1 MRTGAFFLGLMDK
14 ITSTARLM
22 DADELAQR
30 QAVEASFLLLPA
42 RGSVFAE
49 RAMRM
54 RQLASGHTM
63 GDFLQFMAELADAQ
77 QKALQGFPAVP
88 LPDGEAMMNAARLG
102 MPPLPAAHW
111 PRDPAWHQ
119 CLRQLAADVLPKAP
133 EAGREVLQDLTQA
146 DGDWL
151 EQQADKLLHGVMQG
165 LDMAAAPIIASA
177 LQVYWAHMVVAVQDH
192 GAPAGLAAPFGRIDD
207 ATVCPCCGSRPTASI
222 VKAGAERGGQ
232 RYLHCALCSTQWHMV
247 RIKCTHCES
256 TKGLA
261 YQALAPADATE
272 EETQG
277 REPVVQAETCSEC
290 GHYLKIINADR
301 DVMAEPVADD
311 LATLTLDLLVAEAGL
326 QRHGVNMLLLFGESE
341 EAPLDPGDA

>member
-1 MRTGAFFLGLMDK
+1 MDK

-22 DADELAQR
+22 DAEELAQR
-30 QAVEASFLLLPA
+30 QASEASFLQLPA
-42 RGSVFAE
+42 RGTVFAE
-49 RAMRM
+49 RAMRL
-54 RQLASGHTM
+54 RQLASGHAM

-77 QKALQGFPAVP
+77 QRALLGFPVVP
-88 LPDGEAMMNAARLG
+88 LPDGEALMNASRLG
-102 MPPLPAAHW
+102 MPPLPVAHW
-111 PRDPAWHQ
+111 QRDPAWQ
-119 CLRQLAADVLPKAP
+119 QALRTMAAEVLPKAP
-133 EAGREVLQDLTQA
+133 EAGREVLQDLAQA

-151 EQQADKLLHGVMQG
+151 EQQAERLLHGVMQG
-165 LDMAAAPIIASA
+165 LDMAAAPIIAAA
-177 LQVYWAHMVVAVQDH
+177 LQVYWTHLVCAVQEQ

-232 RYLHCALCSTQWHMV
+232 RYLHCSLCSTHWHMV

-261 YQALAPADATE
+261 YEAVAPAGATE
-272 EETQG
+272 EDNQG

-290 GHYLKIINADR
+290 GHYLKIVHGER
-301 DVMAEPVADD
+301 DPMVEPVADD
-311 LATLTLDLLVAEAGL
+311 LATLTLDLLVAETGL

-341 EAPLDPGDA
+341 EPAPDPEMQ